1 MSTLDRLAGTWTFTM
16 RHSAMTEPVTGMQ
29 VYRWV
34 LDGTFLQ
41 QDWTYEHP
49 DFPDAIAM
57 LDEHH
62 LHHFDVRGITRV
74 FDLTLDE
81 AGWWMIRRDDDF
93 WQRDRTLHR
102 RRHDRGLRRAVLRR
116 GRDLAARLLDR
127 VPPHEV
133 NSSQT
138 RQRSERAGTSG
149 SGRCCG

>member
-93 WQRDRTLHR
+93 WQRAT
-102 RRHDRGLRRAVLRR
+102 
-116 GRDLAARLLDR
+116 GRFIDDDTIAGSGELSYDEGA
-127 VPPHEV
+127 
-133 NSSQT
+133 T
-138 RQRSERAGTSG
+138 RSEERRVGKEG
-149 SGRCCG
+149 